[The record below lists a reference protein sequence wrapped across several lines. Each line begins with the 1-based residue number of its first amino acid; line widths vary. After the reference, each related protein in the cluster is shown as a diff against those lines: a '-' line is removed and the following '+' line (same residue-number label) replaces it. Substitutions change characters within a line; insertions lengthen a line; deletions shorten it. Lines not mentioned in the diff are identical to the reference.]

1 MNEKQLHFNARV
13 ANYEQLNE
21 QFMKVKINICHKGK
35 NANRTEFTEEAMRD
49 LERTVLG
56 VPVVGEF
63 DTDNREFKGHGGKLV
78 AEDDRVE
85 WIRTT
90 QPYGFVPMDQVPF
103 YETILEPDGLTK
115 NDYLTV
121 YAILWTEIYP
131 ELYEAFEKKVHQ
143 SMEIRV
149 GASEWNESNGYCTI
163 NQASMS
169 ALCLLQ
175 SVKPCFKSSVATN
188 QFSEDGFD
196 QQYQRLVEQYR
207 LYALGEGGDEMEEQ
221 KETINEETVS
231 SEETHAPESNEET
244 PASTEVPAENHSEVE
259 GEDANEE
266 EEKDEVDAPVDEELA
281 TDETSETEDIK
292 EEDFEALYHALKET
306 HDRMMSELEA
316 TQTAFDALKVENEA
330 LMAFKQDILAK
341 EREASEKAL
350 FARFKELE
358 GFEGYADLQ
367 AKASEYELADLEIQ
381 LFALVGRKLF
391 NQSTEPVPQAP
402 TIALETTL
410 QKANI
415 PTVFG
420 LLDEFIQR

>member
-1 MNEKQLHFNARV
+1 MSEKHLQFNARV

-35 NANRTEFTEEAMRD
+35 NANRTEFTEEAMKD

-63 DTDNREFKGHGGKLV
+63 DADNREFKGHGGKLV
-78 AEDDRVE
+78 VEDDRVE

-149 GASEWNESNGYCTI
+149 GASEWDESNGYCTI

-175 SVKPCFKSSVATN
+175 SVRPCFKSSVVTN
-188 QFSEDGFD
+188 QFSEDGFE

-221 KETINEETVS
+221 KETINEEVNTLPEGEES
-231 SEETHAPESNEET
+231 TSEIVEDAVAEE
-244 PASTEVPAENHSEVE
+244 EPAEQHS
-259 GEDANEE
+259 
-266 EEKDEVDAPVDEELA
+266 EELA
-281 TDETSETEDIK
+281 DEKEEVEAPVNEDVATDEEPEAEPEK
-292 EEDFEALYHALKET
+292 EEPAEDFEALYHALKET
-306 HDRMMSELEA
+306 HDQVVSDLEA
-316 TQTAFDALKVENEA
+316 MRTKFEALTAENEG

-341 EREASEKAL
+341 ERQASEEAL
-350 FARFKELE
+350 FARFEDLE
-358 GFEGYADLQ
+358 GFDGFEDLK
-367 AKASEYELADLEIQ
+367 AKASQLELADLENR
-381 LFALVGRKLF
+381 LFALAGRKLF
-391 NQSTEPVPQAP
+391 NQKAEPTPQAP
-402 TIALETTL
+402 TITLETTL
-410 QKANI
+410 SKASI
-415 PTVFG
+415 PTAFG

>member
-63 DTDNREFKGHGGKLV
+63 DADNREFKGHGGKLV
-78 AEDDRVE
+78 VEDDRVD

-103 YETILEPDGLTK
+103 YESILEPDGLTR

-175 SVKPCFKSSVATN
+175 SVKPCFKSSVVTN

-221 KETINEETVS
+221 KETINEDVNALQEG
-231 SEETHAPESNEET
+231 EE
-244 PASTEVPAENHSEVE
+244 PASEVVEDVVTEEEPAEQHN
-259 GEDANEE
+259 
-266 EEKDEVDAPVDEELA
+266 EELA
-281 TDETSETEDIK
+281 DEKEEVEAPVNEDVATDEEPETEPEK
-292 EEDFEALYHALKET
+292 EEPAEDFEALYHALAEA
-306 HDRMMSELEA
+306 HQQVVADLEA
-316 TQTAFDALKVENEA
+316 LQSKFQAVTAENES
-330 LMAFKQDILAK
+330 LMAFKADILAK
-341 EREASEKAL
+341 ERQASEEAL
-350 FARFKELE
+350 FAQFKDLE
-358 GFEGYADLQ
+358 GFEGYADLKE
-367 AKASEYELADLEIQ
+367 KASQFDLVDLENR
-381 LFALVGRKLF
+381 LFALAGRKLF
-391 NQSTEPVPQAP
+391 NQKAESAPQAP
-402 TIALETTL
+402 TITLETSL
-410 QKANI
+410 QKSNI
-415 PTVFG
+415 PTAFG
-420 LLDEFIQR
+420 LLDEFIKR